1 MTKPTG
7 FPRLKKSE
15 ITQEVISRTG
25 FDSRVVVAVLKAYH
39 DTIYQAYVHGIEVA
53 IPNIG
58 TLTFVDHKPRPA
70 GIYWNGF
77 KKERMYFPYRP
88 GYYRPDFKPQRDF
101 RTDMK
106 GRTIYGEETGWTDEG
121 VEYLR
126 VNHPDSWQKKLK
138 GRGNVDE
145 E

>member
-1 MTKPTG
+1 MTKPTD

-15 ITQEVISRTG
+15 ITKEVISRTG
-25 FDSRVVVAVLKAYH
+25 IDGRIVTAVLKAYH
-39 DTIYQAYVHGIEVA
+39 DTIYQAYVHGIEVS

-88 GYYRPDFKPQRDF
+88 GYYRPDLKPERDF

-106 GRTIYGEETGWTDEG
+106 GRTIYDDIEGFSDERI
-121 VEYLR
+121 EWLKT
-126 VNHPDSWQKKLK
+126 NHPDTWEKKLK
-138 GRGNVDE
+138 YKYHRDE